1 MALQTRGPEVAMR
14 DAVAS
19 NIGGLQ
25 GRDALRTRII
35 ERELKK
41 AGYKAKIRAF
51 CCHCIFD
58 PYQEGTWLKQV
69 ENCTSFDCPIY
80 SVRPM
85 PVGKTHGET
94 KTQLRAKAKEE
105 YQDKVN
111 A

>member
-1 MALQTRGPEVAMR
+1 VAMR

-51 CCHCIFD
+51 CCHWVF
-58 PYQEGTWLKQV
+58 
-69 ENCTSFDCPIY
+69 
-80 SVRPM
+80 R
-85 PVGKTHGET
+85 
-94 KTQLRAKAKEE
+94 
-105 YQDKVN
+105 
-111 A
+111 